1 LNFFYIIDNIIYTY
15 ILIKYFLNMWAGPN
29 TGPKTDGLALA
40 QKGWAELG
48 PTYCFFK
55 FGDGLDPAQTTR
67 LG

>member
-1 LNFFYIIDNIIYTY
+1 
-15 ILIKYFLNMWAGPN
+15 MWAGPN

-55 FGDGLDPAQTTR
+55 FGDGLDPAQPTR